1 MRRYF
6 LALILPILVFSI
18 AHGDDARDAPS
29 FYEPLIRRLELE
41 GFNPEFLSGVLSD
54 PRAESVPQVMTLSLN
69 SGENPDLYAKFLTPE
84 LISLSKKFLR
94 DNLKM
99 LRRMEKK
106 FHVDKEVVVGIL
118 LVESRF
124 GENIG
129 KYRVIP
135 TLGSMALMDSPE
147 NLWNNFKILRDM
159 DPDLSYEWLEDL
171 AKRRARWAYSELKC
185 FLKIIQ
191 DEEMDPL
198 EVRGS
203 YAGALGMAQ
212 FLPSS
217 YLNYG
222 LKDKGFSKWLLGK
235 EEAIFSI
242 GNYLKS
248 NGWKKN
254 LSLEQKK
261 RVLWS
266 YNHSSP
272 YVETVIEI
280 AERLRR
286 KGARFQSSQAEPNPK

>member
-1 MRRYF
+1 MKRSF
-6 LALILPILVFSI
+6 PILILPILVFSI
-18 AHGDDARDAPS
+18 ALGDEARDAPS

-41 GFNPEFLSGVLSD
+41 GFDPEFLSGLLSD
-54 PRAESVPQVMTLSLN
+54 PRAESVPQVMTISFS
-69 SGENPDLYAKFLTPE
+69 SGETLDPYAKFLTPE
-84 LISLSKKFLR
+84 LISLSRKFLR
-94 DNLKM
+94 DNLKL

-106 FHVDKEVVVGIL
+106 CHVDKEVVVAIL

-147 NLWNNFKILRDM
+147 NLWNNFKALRDM
-159 DPDLSYEWLEDL
+159 DPELSYEWLEDL
-171 AKRRARWAYSELKC
+171 AKRRAKWAYAELKC

-191 DEEMDPL
+191 DEEVDPL

-212 FLPSS
+212 FLPST

-222 LKDKGFSKWLLGK
+222 LKPKGFTKWLLSK

-254 LSLEQKK
+254 LSPEQKR
-261 RVLWS
+261 RVVWS

-272 YVETVIEI
+272 YVETVIEV
-280 AERLRR
+280 AERLRQKEIKLR
-286 KGARFQSSQAEPNPK
+286 SSQAGPNPK